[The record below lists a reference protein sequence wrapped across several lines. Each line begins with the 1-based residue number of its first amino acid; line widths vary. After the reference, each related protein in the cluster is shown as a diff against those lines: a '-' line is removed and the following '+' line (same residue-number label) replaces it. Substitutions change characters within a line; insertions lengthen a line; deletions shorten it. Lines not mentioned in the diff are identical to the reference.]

1 MNQVYLQTK
10 REKTINEMVLIRR
23 MKKSPTQMIGAGLVE
38 QSKAMRIKKY
48 QMSILNKIET
58 SKKSVLRRWLVLCR
72 RKLCNNCRVFFCTIQ
87 AIFSGLISCLFRFY
101 SELTSGTF

>member
-72 RKLCNNCRVFFCTIQ
+72 RKLCNNCRRGLKHGDLKCARCLNVFILADMIRRSF
-87 AIFSGLISCLFRFY
+87 
-101 SELTSGTF
+101 